1 MRISDL
7 IREQKESS
15 SGSDAA
21 HDKEGKNIMRI
32 SDLIRG
38 QKSTSQ
44 VQDAEHTQRKNNIGH
59 LVRFKGEPPVDEPA
73 VNEEI
78 QDTKQEE
85 IQDTKQEEA
94 AASQTDPEVRPAPK
108 TQESGLPV
116 GPEPSLEVAAE

>member
-7 IREQKESS
+7 IKDQKGSS

-38 QKSTSQ
+38 QKATSP
-44 VQDAEHTQRKNNIGH
+44 VQDAKHTQRENNIGH
-59 LVRFKGEPPVDEPA
+59 LVRFKGEPPVGEPA

-78 QDTKQEE
+78 P
-85 IQDTKQEEA
+85 DTKQEEA
-94 AASQTDPEVRPAPK
+94 EVSQTDP
-108 TQESGLPV
+108 
-116 GPEPSLEVAAE
+116 